1 MKSFVEFLIEMSLDD
16 AMKLFGIKEIPSNK
30 EELNK
35 HFKKLAL
42 KHHPDLGGSEETMK
56 LLNQAKELL
65 DKNLGKKG
73 SSSYVSPEEYRKA
86 KATKQAEKDKQY
98 EVVDK
103 LILKE
108 FAKFDEKLYK
118 EYLDKAFG
126 ISFTAKKEVKI
137 LKDYWYSYRK
147 LIMEFAD
154 EGRDKVFELSFM
166 VNEEDLRREMFDK
179 NSGLTSTNNTL
190 NIGITSFVYLDGKKQ
205 VLVKERFIKSS
216 DVKIFTDPTIL
227 LPKTKIAKLAK
238 GEPRKNSKVAK
249 RDFEAM
255 FKAKFDATMESSG
268 AQRWY
273 FIPVNEYVVVLYRT
287 TGLGTQYHLARV
299 GKKPVTKYH
308 RYEDFIGA
316 SELTKYGFLSV
327 FETQEGFDF
336 LKNALTEF
344 NKTGDYKKFIKSYG
358 DFGNSLLKSYS

>member
-30 EELNK
+30 EDLNK

-73 SSSYVSPEEYRKA
+73 SSVYQSKSDRQNEKM
-86 KATKQAEKDKQY
+86 KQSSFVKKLVD
-98 EVVDK
+98 EVFD
-103 LILKE
+103 
-108 FAKFDEKLYK
+108 KFDEKLYK
-118 EYLDKAFG
+118 EYLDNAFK
-126 ISFTAKKEVKI
+126 ISFNAKKDVKVI
-137 LKDYWYSYRK
+137 NDGWSSYRI
-147 LIMEFAD
+147 LLMEFAD
-154 EGRDKVFELSFM
+154 SGRDKVFELSFG
-166 VNEEDLRREMFDK
+166 VDEEGIRRDIFDK
-179 NSGLTSTNNTL
+179 KTGLSSSDKTF
-190 NIGITSFVYLDGKKQ
+190 NIGIHSFVYIDGKKQ
-205 VLVKERFIKSS
+205 VLVKERYIEK
-216 DVKIFTDPTIL
+216 DDPKIFTDPSIL

-255 FKAKFDATMESSG
+255 FKAKFNATMETSSG
-268 AQRWY
+268 QRWY
-273 FIPVNEYVVVLYRT
+273 FIPVNDYIVVLYRT

-299 GKKPVTKYH
+299 GKKPVSKYH
-308 RYEDFIGA
+308 RYEDFIGY
-316 SELTKYGFLSV
+316 SELSKYGFLSV

-336 LKNALTEF
+336 LKDALIEF
-344 NKTGDYKKFIKSYG
+344 DKTGDYKKFIKSYG
-358 DFGNSLLKSYS
+358 DFGDNLIKNY